1 MGAHSSF
8 TVGMF
13 SAEGGM
19 ALEKG
24 GPADGGLH
32 VGYQTESGKFHKLP
46 FYKEA
51 ASEADRYSPPNPV
64 AQDGADIIFDEAD
77 IQRDYKWATD
87 RFHAPGIEFAV
98 LSPFFSIP
106 DPASACEED
115 LKFASCPVSILE
127 LSLRNDGD
135 ERWEAFFA
143 LENRTTWMPMS
154 GRCP

>member
-13 SAEGGM
+13 GAEGGM

-32 VGYQTESGKFHKLP
+32 IGYRTESGKFYKLP

-51 ASEADRYSPPNPV
+51 ASEAERYSQSDAADQN
-64 AQDGADIIFDEAD
+64 GADVIFGEAD

-87 RFHAPGIEFAV
+87 RFHAPGIE
-98 LSPFFSIP
+98 
-106 DPASACEED
+106 
-115 LKFASCPVSILE
+115 
-127 LSLRNDGD
+127 LSLIHI
-135 ERWEAFFA
+135 
-143 LENRTTWMPMS
+143 
-154 GRCP
+154 